1 MSNTLL
7 EFKNLVTE
15 FRTEGTTVKA
25 VNDISFTLNKGET
38 VGIVGESGSG
48 KSVTS
53 LSAMRLIP
61 SPPGIISGGSIVFHQ
76 KNKEKVDLLKISEDQ
91 MRSYRGNDLAMIF
104 QEPMTSLN
112 PVFTCGDQVLEAII
126 LHQKLSKNKAKKLTI
141 ELFKK
146 VQLPDPERIFNTY
159 PHQISGGQKQ
169 RVMIAMAMS
178 CEPSV
183 LIADEPTTALDVTVQ
198 KTILQLMQE
207 LQREKDMGILF
218 ITHDLGVIAELADK
232 VIVMYK
238 GKIVEQGSVWE
249 IFTNP
254 KHPYTKGLLAC
265 RPPLNKRY
273 TFLPTVKDFMHVDE
287 NGKIIDTNI
296 SVEDFTKDLEI
307 SSTEREKKQKLLFEK
322 DPVLQIKN
330 LKTYFPISNST
341 KIPFT
346 LQLGLFGKEQK
357 VKLDKPIIIGI
368 SLFLALLM
376 TSVLYAVLLL
386 FGFSITNPFD
396 DVITFLNIENKIDRV
411 TLFNISFWEEVGI
424 SAIADL
430 MQLAVVVSGL
440 LILYYLFFKSS
451 KSSLKKGLNI
461 RSKSNVKAVD
471 KVSFDV
477 YPGET
482 LGLVGESGCG
492 KTTIGR
498 TILRLEEP
506 TEGEM
511 IYKGIDI
518 AKMKANEL
526 REFRKEVQI
535 IFQDPYSSLN
545 PRMTIGNAIMEPMQI
560 HKILENDEQRKKRVE
575 ELLARV
581 NLDPTHFYRYPHEFS
596 GGQRQRIGIA
606 RALAVN
612 PKFIICDESVSAL
625 DVSVQAQV
633 LNLLNE
639 LKEEFGLTYIFI
651 SHDLSV
657 VKYMSD
663 RMLVMQDGE
672 IEEMGD
678 ADQIYNKPSTPYTQ
692 KLIDAIPEG
701 KLEDIKKHLE
711 SKGVEVK

>member
-1 MSNTLL
+1 MSKTLL
-7 EFKNLVTE
+7 EFNNLVTE
-15 FRTEGTTVKA
+15 FHTEGTTVKA

-61 SPPGIISGGSIVFHQ
+61 SPPGKISGGEIIFHK
-76 KNKEKVDLLKISEDQ
+76 KNGEKVDLLKASEEE
-91 MRSYRGNDLAMIF
+91 MRSYRGNDIAMIF

-112 PVFTCGDQVLEAII
+112 PVFTCGDQVLEAIM
-126 LHQKLSKNKAKKLTI
+126 LHQKIDKNQAKKLTI
-141 ELFKK
+141 DLFKK
-146 VQLPDPERIFNTY
+146 VQLPDPERIYSTY

-198 KTILQLMQE
+198 KTILQLMQN
-207 LQREKDMGILF
+207 LQKEQDMGIMF

-232 VIVMYK
+232 VVVMYK
-238 GKIVEQGSVWE
+238 GKIVEQGNVWD
-249 IFTNP
+249 IFTDP

-265 RPPLNKRY
+265 RPPLEKRY
-273 TFLPTVKDFMHVDE
+273 SFLPTVSDFMKIDE
-287 NGKIIDTNI
+287 SGNIIDNNI
-296 SVEDFTKDLEI
+296 SVDDFTKKLVVSDK
-307 SSTEREKKQKLLFEK
+307 ERKEKQKKLFAKE
-322 DPVLQIKN
+322 PVLRLQN
-330 LKTYFPISNST
+330 LKTYFPIRNG
-341 KIPFT
+341 F
-346 LQLGLFGKEQK
+346 FG
-357 VKLDKPIIIGI
+357 GI
-368 SLFLALLM
+368 SN
-376 TSVLYAVLLL
+376 Y
-386 FGFSITNPFD
+386 
-396 DVITFLNIENKIDRV
+396 
-411 TLFNISFWEEVGI
+411 
-424 SAIADL
+424 
-430 MQLAVVVSGL
+430 
-440 LILYYLFFKSS
+440 
-451 KSSLKKGLNI
+451 
-461 RSKSNVKAVD
+461 VKAVND
-471 KVSFDV
+471 VTFDV

-506 TEGEM
+506 TEGSM
-511 IYKGIDI
+511 IYKGQDI
-518 AKMKANEL
+518 AKMNADEL
-526 REFRKEVQI
+526 RSFRKEVQI

-545 PRMTIGNAIMEPMQI
+545 PRMTIGNAIMEPMQV
-560 HKILENDEQRKKRVE
+560 HNILNSDEERKEKVK
-575 ELLARV
+575 ELLTKV
-581 NLDPTHFYRYPHEFS
+581 SLDPSHFYRYPHEFS

-633 LNLLNE
+633 LNLLND

-663 RMLVMQDGE
+663 RMVVMQEGK

-678 ADQIYNKPSTPYTQ
+678 ADQIYNTPKTEYT
-692 KLIDAIPEG
+692 KRLIDAIPEG
-701 KLEDIKKHLE
+701 KLEDIKEHLE
-711 SKGVEVK
+711 KKGVVVG